1 MNARRQPGGR
11 TRPLFVRAIALTA
24 AVFAAAAGA
33 GCTPKPQLLPEARA
47 EQVADEAERREQ
59 LAQAPPPPTDV
70 EALRTA
76 IVEEALHAPRCAGT
90 AIYTNSSALEFWY
103 ALYGLRTLR
112 GPANAPPGVL
122 DQFNFRRADEP
133 QTDLRLTSPF
143 GIYSGV
149 DFWRPLLNLIGYAH
163 EKRTGNRLLWLSG
176 GRAPLCRE
184 EVLKA
189 RAEQLQD
196 LPPRRDGDATAPLGP
211 PAPPPADDPLTDKLK
226 TMQGKP
232 STPWNTDP
240 ANNAPQGPALPL
252 RDVPPQ
258 NDNPR

>member
-1 MNARRQPGGR
+1 VNAPRQPGGR
-11 TRPLFVRAIALTA
+11 GRPVFVRALALAAAGLTA
-24 AVFAAAAGA
+24 ASGA

-47 EQVADEAERREQ
+47 EKVADEAERLEQ

-90 AIYTNSSALEFWY
+90 AIYTKSTALEFWY

-112 GPANAPPGVL
+112 GPTDVPPAGL
-122 DQFNFRRADEP
+122 QTYSFTNQWGP
-133 QTDLRLTSPF
+133 QTELRFDSPF
-143 GIYSGV
+143 QFYSGV
-149 DFWRPLLNLIGYAH
+149 DFWRPFVNLIGFAH
-163 EKRTGNRLLWLSG
+163 ERRTGQRLLWLNG
-176 GRAPLCRE
+176 GRAPRCRE

-196 LPPRRDGDATAPLGP
+196 LPPRREDDAVAPLGP
-211 PAPPPADDPLTDKLK
+211 PAPPPAQDPLTDKLNPL
-226 TMQGKP
+226 QGQP

-240 ANNAPQGPALPL
+240 ANSAPQGPALPL
-252 RDVPPQ
+252 RDVRPQ